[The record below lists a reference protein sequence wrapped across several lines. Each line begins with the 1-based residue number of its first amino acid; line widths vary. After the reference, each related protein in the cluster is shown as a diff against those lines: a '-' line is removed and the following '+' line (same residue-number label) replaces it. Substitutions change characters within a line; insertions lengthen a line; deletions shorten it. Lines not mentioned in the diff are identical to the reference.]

1 MNIATFLLLFVG
13 LIAVDVPLSLAMIAS
28 ALIYTVA
35 NGLDL
40 TFMAIRIYSAL
51 DNFILLAIPFFL
63 LTSEIMTRAG
73 LARRLFQFAHSL
85 VGFIPGGLGHVNIVN
100 SVIFSGMSGSAVADA
115 GGIGRLSYQAM
126 VDDGYD
132 RGFSM
137 SVTAASAVIG
147 PIIPPSLPMVVYAM
161 VANESV
167 GRLFFG
173 GVIPG
178 LILAALLMVYVFVIS
193 TKRRY
198 PVNARFDIRGIG
210 GNMTASFL
218 PLMTP
223 IILLGGIYFGVVTIT
238 EAAILAVL
246 YSCLLGFV
254 VYRSLSLDD
263 FYQSLK
269 SVVRICGPIL
279 LLIIGATLFGFVL
292 TVERVSGV
300 LSSGIAAVSEHPTVI
315 LILMNLVFLVLGT
328 ISDPLVN
335 IMLFVP
341 LFMPLIHAAGIDA
354 VHFGVIV
361 VLNGMIGLITPPVG
375 ALLVIVSGFGKI
387 SFGKLVK
394 EISPFIIVELIVL
407 AVITVFPSTVMTL
420 PNALFN

>member
-1 MNIATFLLLFVG
+1 MNIAAFLLLFVG
-13 LIAVDVPLSLAMIAS
+13 LIVVDVPLSLSMIAS
-28 ALIYTVA
+28 ALIYIIA

-100 SVIFSGMSGSAVADA
+100 SLIFSGMSGSAVADA
-115 GGIGRLSYQAM
+115 GGIGRLSCRAM

-132 RGFSM
+132 EGFSM

-161 VANESV
+161 TANESV

-178 LILAALLMVYVFVIS
+178 LILAALLMVYVFIIS
-193 TKRRY
+193 ARRGY
-198 PVNARFDIRGIG
+198 PVNSRFDIRKIG
-210 GNMTASFL
+210 RDMAASCL

-254 VYRSLSLDD
+254 VYRSLSLGD

-269 SVVRICGPIL
+269 NVVRICGPIL
-279 LLIIGATLFGFVL
+279 LLIIGATLFGFIL
-292 TVERVSGV
+292 TIENISGV
-300 LSSGIAAVSEHPTVI
+300 ISSGIAAVSENPTVI
-315 LILMNLVFLVLGT
+315 LILINLVFLVLGT

-341 LFMPLIHAAGIDA
+341 LFIPLIHSAGISA

-361 VLNGMIGLITPPVG
+361 VLNSMIGLITPPVG
-375 ALLVIVSGFGKI
+375 ALLVIVSGFGTV

-407 AVITVFPSTVMTL
+407 AVITIVPGTVTVI
-420 PNALFN
+420 PNILFK

>member
-1 MNIATFLLLFVG
+1 MNLAVFLLLFVG
-13 LIAVDVPLSLAMIAS
+13 LIAVDVPLSLSMIAS
-28 ALIYTVA
+28 ALIYTIA

-51 DNFILLAIPFFL
+51 DNFLLLAIPFFL

-73 LARRLFQFAHSL
+73 LARRLFEFAHSL
-85 VGFIPGGLGHVNIVN
+85 VGFIPGGLGHVNILN

-115 GGIGRLSYQAM
+115 GGIGRLSCRAM
-126 VDDGYD
+126 VEDGYD
-132 RGFSM
+132 EGFSM

-147 PIIPPSLPMVVYAM
+147 PIIPPSLPMLVYAM

-178 LILAALLMVYVFVIS
+178 LILAALLMVYVFFIS
-193 TKRRY
+193 IKRRY
-198 PVNARFDIRGIG
+198 PVGARFDIRRIG
-210 GNMTASFL
+210 RNMAASCL

-223 IILLGGIYFGVVTIT
+223 LILLGGIYFGVVTIT

-254 VYRSLSLDD
+254 VYRSLSLND
-263 FYQSLK
+263 FYESLK

-292 TVERVSGV
+292 TIENVPGV
-300 LSSGIAAVSEHPTVI
+300 IAGGIAAVSESPTVI
-315 LILMNLVFLVLGT
+315 LILINLVFLVLGA
-328 ISDPLVN
+328 ISDPLAN

-341 LFMPLIHAAGIDA
+341 LFMPLVHAAGINA
-354 VHFGVIV
+354 VHFGVVV
-361 VLNGMIGLITPPVG
+361 VLNSMIGLITPPVG

-387 SFGKLVK
+387 SFGKLIK
-394 EISPFIIVELIVL
+394 EIWPFIIVELIVL
-407 AVITVFPSTVMTL
+407 AIITVVPITVMAL
-420 PNALFN
+420 PNTVFA

>member
-1 MNIATFLLLFVG
+1 MSLAVFLLLFVG
-13 LIAVDVPLSLAMIAS
+13 LIAVDVPLSLSMIAS
-28 ALIYTVA
+28 ALIYIIA

-40 TFMAIRIYSAL
+40 TFIAIRIYSAL

-73 LARRLFQFAHSL
+73 LARRLFKFAHSL
-85 VGFIPGGLGHVNIVN
+85 VGFVPGGLGHVNIVN

-126 VDDGYD
+126 VDNGYGD
-132 RGFSM
+132 AFSM
-137 SVTAASAVIG
+137 SVTAASSVIG

-178 LILAALLMVYVFVIS
+178 LILAALLMVYVFIVS
-193 TKRRY
+193 RRRHY
-198 PVNARFDIRGIG
+198 PVNVRFDIRRIG
-210 GNMTASFL
+210 RDMFASFL

-238 EAAILAVL
+238 EAAVLAVL

-254 VYRSLSLDD
+254 VYRSLSISD
-263 FYQSLK
+263 FYESLK

-292 TVERVSGV
+292 TIENVSNV
-300 LSSGIAAVSEHPTVI
+300 IASGIAAVSENPTVI
-315 LILMNLVFLVLGT
+315 LVLINVVFLILGT
-328 ISDPLVN
+328 MSDPLVN

-341 LFMPLIHAAGIDA
+341 LFMPLIHAAGISS
-354 VHFGVIV
+354 VHFGVVV
-361 VLNGMIGLITPPVG
+361 VLNSMIGLVTPPVG

-387 SFGKLVK
+387 SFGKLVT
-394 EISPFIIVELIVL
+394 EIWPFIVVELIVL
-407 AVITVFPSTVMTL
+407 AIITVFPNTVMMIPNTL
-420 PNALFN
+420 FG